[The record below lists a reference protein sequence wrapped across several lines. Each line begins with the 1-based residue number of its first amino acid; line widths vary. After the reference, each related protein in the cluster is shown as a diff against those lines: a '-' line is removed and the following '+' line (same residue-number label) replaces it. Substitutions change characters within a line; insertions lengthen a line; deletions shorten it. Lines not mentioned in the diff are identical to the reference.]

1 MMQAAVKRTKATW
14 EEPRPARN
22 ALNWTSKGI
31 WHAAEA
37 AVRAFSPSAAV
48 SRSLGQLSFATS
60 SVIRPA
66 IRGFELIEE
75 VKKTSTDLSQKQWMT
90 SLEALPSIV
99 FKSAV
104 VIGSLAGLA
113 HWLRPFPFAGQLST
127 QAFGVARL
135 TLPAL
140 WVTQLKQLAWNPVRS
155 KSGNNHRELVR
166 LGADMFSDGAIYF
179 GLTFV
184 SGGSNLVI
192 AHLIGMGSVALNLY
206 AAWPAVRDQK

>member
-1 MMQAAVKRTKATW
+1 MEAAVVKRAKMTW
-14 EEPRPARN
+14 ENPRPART
-22 ALNWTSKGI
+22 ALNWTAKGV

-37 AVRAFSPSAAV
+37 SIRAFSPSAAM
-48 SRSLGQLSFATS
+48 SSCLGSLSFATNR
-60 SVIRPA
+60 VIRPA
-66 IRGFELIEE
+66 IRGFELVDD
-75 VKKTSTDLSQKQWMT
+75 VKKISTDLSQKQWMT
-90 SLEALPSIV
+90 SLEALPGIV

-113 HWLRPFPFAGQLST
+113 HWLRPFPLVGQLAT
-127 QAFGVARL
+127 QASGVARL

-140 WVTQLKQLAWNPVRS
+140 WMTQLKQLTWNPVRS

-166 LGADMFSDGAIYF
+166 LGADMFSDGALYF

-192 AHLIGMGSVALNLY
+192 AHLIGMGSVGLNLY